1 MLLSLKKSI
10 ANSVTILNLLL
21 GFISIV
27 LISLSFLES
36 QNNIKIACILIF
48 IAAMV
53 DVFDGKI
60 ARKLGTTGDFGKEI
74 DSLAD
79 LVSFCL
85 APSLLIFSYYYNL
98 IDLQLKFLLLISA
111 LPLICGAIRLAKFN
125 AYTEHSNQSFYLG
138 LPTPGN
144 AIFICSS
151 ILFMFNMDF
160 LIIEDDLV
168 NIINIINS
176 NDNQEQWQIFKW
188 MKYPFSFFYS
198 INDYIIMILCS
209 LTSLLL
215 ISKIHY
221 SKFPIIKFNLSISNS
236 TSIIG
241 ILFFIIILLLGIFNN
256 QQHIVILFFI
266 SYYIISGIIQS
277 IVKKIINL

>member
-10 ANSVTILNLLL
+10 ANSVTIINLLL
-21 GFISIV
+21 GFISIA
-27 LISLSFLES
+27 LIALSFLES
-36 QNNIKIACILIF
+36 QNNIKIACVLIF

-79 LVSFCL
+79 LISFCL
-85 APSLLIFSYYYNL
+85 APSLLIFFYYYNL
-98 IDLQLKFLLLISA
+98 IDIQLKFLLLISA

-125 AYTEHSNQSFYLG
+125 AYKEHSNQNFYLG

-151 ILFMFNMDF
+151 ILFMINMDF
-160 LIIEDDLV
+160 LVIEDELLNIL
-168 NIINIINS
+168 NIINTS
-176 NDNQEQWQIFKW
+176 YNQEQWKIFTW
-188 MKYPFSFFYS
+188 MKYPFGFLYS

-209 LTSLLL
+209 LSSFLL

-221 SKFPIIKFNLSISNS
+221 SKFPVIKFNLSISNS
-236 TSIIG
+236 ISILG
-241 ILFFIIILLLGIFNN
+241 ILIFFIVFLLGVFNN

-277 IVKKIINL
+277 IIKKIINL

>member
-1 MLLSLKKSI
+1 MLISIKKSI

-36 QNNIKIACILIF
+36 QNNIQIACVLIF

-98 IDLQLKFLLLISA
+98 IDIQLKFLLLISA

-125 AYTEHSNQSFYLG
+125 TYTEQSNQSFYLG

-151 ILFMFNMDF
+151 ILFMLNMDF
-160 LIIEDDLV
+160 LVIEDDLV
-168 NIINIINS
+168 NILNIING
-176 NDNQEQWQIFKW
+176 NYNQDQLQIFTW
-188 MKYPFSFFYS
+188 MKYPFSFLYS
-198 INDYIIMILCS
+198 INDYTIMILCS

-221 SKFPIIKFNLSISNS
+221 SKFPIIKFNLSMSNS
-236 TSIIG
+236 ISIIG
-241 ILFFIIILLLGIFNN
+241 MLIFFIILLLGIFNN

-277 IVKKIINL
+277 IIKKIINL